1 VLYFRDEFEKM
12 GEVAQGRVDARTQVA
27 LQCDA
32 KTGDPGI
39 AVEAQAF
46 AYEIIGT
53 DEVGAETDL
62 DKLRRK
68 PRDLGCSTAHAGR
81 TVRSG
86 EAALGRARRTAE
98 AVEAS
103 R

>member
-1 VLYFRDEFEKM
+1 M
-12 GEVAQGRVDARTQVA
+12 GEVAEGRVDALVQVA
-27 LQCDA
+27 LQPDA
-32 KTGDPGI
+32 EGGDPGI
-39 AVEAQAF
+39 AIELEAF
-46 AYEIIGT
+46 AYEVIGA